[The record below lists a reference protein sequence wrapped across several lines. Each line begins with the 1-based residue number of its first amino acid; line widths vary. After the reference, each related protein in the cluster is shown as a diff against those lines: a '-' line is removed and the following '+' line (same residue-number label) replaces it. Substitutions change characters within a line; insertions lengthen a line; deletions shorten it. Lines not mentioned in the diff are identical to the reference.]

1 MGIEQTLDD
10 KTGNLLNCKEIL
22 LSMAGKTTKAAKG
35 KDKNGNGEEKKKE
48 APKSEEAKID
58 GANNPNR
65 TLFSQTSLI
74 NHRVPGYGEEPTANL
89 GKVEEP
95 DR

>member
-10 KTGNLLNCKEIL
+10 KTGNLLKCKETL

-35 KDKNGNGEEKKKE
+35 KDEKGTKEENKKE
-48 APKSEEAKID
+48 VPKNEKAKTD
-58 GANNPNR
+58 VANDPNR
-65 TLFSQTSLI
+65 TLFSQTSLR
-74 NHRVPGYGEEPTANL
+74 NHNVPGYGEEPTANL
-89 GKVEEP
+89 GEVEEP

>member
-10 KTGNLLNCKEIL
+10 KTGNLLKCKETL

-35 KDKNGNGEEKKKE
+35 KDEKDTTEEKKKE

-65 TLFSQTSLI
+65 TLFSQASLR
-74 NHRVPGYGEEPTANL
+74 NHKVPGYGKESTENL
-89 GKVEEP
+89 GEVEEL